1 VPELQRLHPG
11 HAPEVLAFE
20 LANRSYF
27 AAFISDRGDA
37 YFSQFA
43 QQHSALLAEQE
54 AGAGAYY
61 VLVAE
66 DGSVLGRF
74 NLYRFCGGTAEL
86 GYRVAQHAAGRGL
99 ATATVRELVRLAAAR
114 HGLRTV
120 RAATTLDNTASQ
132 KVLTKAGFIPVGPAD
147 PAHIGGRQGTW
158 YQRDLTAADAAGP
171 PPPRLPAVC
180 RSWDRRPVPAGRH
193 RLRLH
198 SNRIIV
204 PKLCGTLMCFFSAV
218 RREVPVPTASQSSGA
233 PPRSKR
239 ADALRN
245 EQALL
250 AAAAAVFVASGVD
263 APIREIAARAGV
275 GIGTIYRHF
284 PTRADL
290 IVAVF
295 RHQVEACAEAGPILL
310 ASAGSPLAALRQ
322 WIDLFVDFLVTK
334 HGLANALQ
342 SDDGGFE
349 TLHAYFLDRLVPV
362 CGQLLDAAVSA
373 REVRTGLSAYELMR
387 GIGSLCAR
395 RDNDPRYDP
404 RRLIELLL
412 LGLQRPPSADA
423 APDRV
428 SGALR

>member
-1 VPELQRLHPG
+1 MIC
-11 HAPEVLAFE
+11 F
-20 LANRSYF
+20 F
-27 AAFISDRGDA
+27 AAVGREG
-37 YFSQFA
+37 
-43 QQHSALLAEQE
+43 
-54 AGAGAYY
+54 
-61 VLVAE
+61 LVP
-66 DGSVLGRF
+66 G
-74 NLYRFCGGTAEL
+74 
-86 GYRVAQHAAGRGL
+86 
-99 ATATVRELVRLAAAR
+99 
-114 HGLRTV
+114 
-120 RAATTLDNTASQ
+120 
-132 KVLTKAGFIPVGPAD
+132 
-147 PAHIGGRQGTW
+147 
-158 YQRDLTAADAAGP
+158 
-171 PPPRLPAVC
+171 
-180 RSWDRRPVPAGRH
+180 
-193 RLRLH
+193 
-198 SNRIIV
+198 
-204 PKLCGTLMCFFSAV
+204 
-218 RREVPVPTASQSSGA
+218 ASQSSQA

-263 APIREIAARAGV
+263 APIREIATRAGV

-310 ASAGSPLAALRQ
+310 ASADSPFAALRQ
-322 WIDLFVDFLVTK
+322 WVDLFVDFLVTK

-349 TLHAYFLDRLVPV
+349 TLHTYFLDRLVPV

-373 REVRTGLSAYELMR
+373 REVRPGLSAYELMR

-412 LGLQRPPSADA
+412 LGLQRQQPA
-423 APDRV
+423 AT
-428 SGALR
+428 